1 MRLTACVPLSLAAFG
16 LVVALPAEEGQPP
29 LAKKHRVEIL
39 SDPDFS
45 IFVTRKDIVPRMDRF
60 LLHPLSDPFAAS
72 LNPTPWRNDDVVF
85 PPPKGGG
92 GIGKGLPKFP
102 LNNNRPKSNS
112 GFGIGK
118 NHGPGVGIGNALG
131 NSIGNTLGNIGNNLG
146 KGNFPGLLK
155 GPMAGRRGTKC
166 SQQQV
171 ECKFLKDAAYK
182 LQNDDD
188 ECVKIATTFDDQGR
202 IKFDP
207 IMQNGDN
214 IIYGVTTDGLSASA
228 WCNDIGWALRKIYTS
243 CRKRINGKDTCYGGD
258 AYAARNTAFL
268 VSVGPRVKNG

>member
-1 MRLTACVPLSLAAFG
+1 MGRYP
-16 LVVALPAEEGQPP
+16 
-29 LAKKHRVEIL
+29 
-39 SDPDFS
+39 
-45 IFVTRKDIVPRMDRF
+45 
-60 LLHPLSDPFAAS
+60 LHPISDAFA
-72 LNPTPWRNDDVVF
+72 NPTTPWRNDDVVF

-92 GIGKGLPKFP
+92 GLGKGLPKFP
-102 LNNNRPKSNS
+102 LANPRPKANP

-118 NHGPGVGIGNALG
+118 NHGGAGSLGSALGNSIG
-131 NSIGNTLGNIGNNLG
+131 NSIGNTLGNLGNLGNNLG
-146 KGNFPGLLK
+146 KNNLGKNNFPGLLK

-166 SQQQV
+166 TSQQV

-207 IMQNGDN
+207 IMQDREN
-214 IIYGVTTDGLSASA
+214 IIYGLTTDGLSASA

-243 CRKRINGKDTCYGGD
+243 CRKRINGKDTCYGGEISS
-258 AYAARNTAFL
+258 T
-268 VSVGPRVKNG
+268 RVNGADRL